1 MFLSGQ
7 GSGSIHNVQ
16 RTWPPATFWYGNVS
30 RAVHRHSTQCVPV
43 SCSCLLHAEHQAK
56 STPPSLVPVC
66 VVESRPEAAAR
77 LALST
82 PTKVDHRS
90 AGTVSLRWGKWHF
103 RFFYTSLA
111 SSLFAFLCS
120 TWIRWTCAT
129 NEAHV
134 RLTPPLHSAYR
145 REAPRPRLGHILSM
159 ENAGQLTL
167 PAWGGGLLQ
176 WCPPEPRSTASW
188 SKVPNDLIHW
198 RTRSEPSTATYRQ
211 LLPPKVL
218 SNPGSTRSSGSMR
231 PRILLPQ
238 RR

>member
-1 MFLSGQ
+1 MLFLSRLRRKGCSCLGRDPVQ
-7 GSGSIHNVQ
+7 FIMCNEPGHQQRSGMAMYLGRFI
-16 RTWPPATFWYGNVS
+16 ATAPSV
-30 RAVHRHSTQCVPV
+30 VPV
-43 SCSCLLHAEHQAK
+43 SCSCLLHAEHQAR

-111 SSLFAFLCS
+111 RSLFAFLCS
-120 TWIRWTCAT
+120 TWIRCCAT

-145 REAPRPRLGHILSM
+145 REALG
-159 ENAGQLTL
+159 
-167 PAWGGGLLQ
+167 PDWGIFCL
-176 WCPPEPRSTASW
+176 WKMPVS
-188 SKVPNDLIHW
+188 
-198 RTRSEPSTATYRQ
+198 
-211 LLPPKVL
+211 
-218 SNPGSTRSSGSMR
+218 
-231 PRILLPQ
+231 
-238 RR
+238 

>member
-167 PAWGGGLLQ
+167 PAWGGACCSGV
-176 WCPPEPRSTASW
+176 PRNP
-188 SKVPNDLIHW
+188 V
-198 RTRSEPSTATYRQ
+198 R
-211 LLPPKVL
+211 LPPGRK
-218 SNPGSTRSSGSMR
+218 SPMTSSIGGHVANLQQQPTANFPPPSA
-231 PRILLPQ
+231 Q
-238 RR
+238 